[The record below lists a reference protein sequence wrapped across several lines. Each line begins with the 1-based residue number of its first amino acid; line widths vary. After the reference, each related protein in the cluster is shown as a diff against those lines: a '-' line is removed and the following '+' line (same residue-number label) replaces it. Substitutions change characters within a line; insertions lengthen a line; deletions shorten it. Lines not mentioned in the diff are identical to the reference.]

1 MNDSQYF
8 TTCKPQLKTFKSDE
22 ETSSCYYKYAD
33 MTYFKVWTYTNKYHN
48 VNAVVLCERLYQYSY
63 VSSHVSQVDIK
74 YLYADMLV
82 PATMVDHVV
91 PCASWP
97 FTAIQAG
104 DSATAESLPLV
115 PGYHHTTTRRHL
127 EM

>member
-1 MNDSQYF
+1 
-8 TTCKPQLKTFKSDE
+8 
-22 ETSSCYYKYAD
+22 
-33 MTYFKVWTYTNKYHN
+33 MTYFKVRTYTNKYQN

-82 PATMVDHVV
+82 PAMVVDDVV

-97 FTAIQAG
+97 FTAVQAG
-104 DSATAESLPLV
+104 DSAMAESLPLV
-115 PGYHHTTTRRHL
+115 PGYYHTTTLRHL
-127 EM
+127 DM